1 MVVFDP
7 SPSFRQRLLVGG
19 LGALS
24 FVWFGAGSALAGP
37 GVGGAGER
45 LTPAQQQ
52 KIFPEM
58 KSLAIRHH
66 RARIAILQ
74 KGERCL
80 SATRD
85 SDAMRTCM
93 REERSAYQAERRR
106 HHDEVRSVF
115 QSNNIPFPEWGRRGG
130 RRSERLLQPTVARL
144 EPVSAP
150 APEASFV
157 RLRRR

>member
-7 SPSFRQRLLVGG
+7 SPGFRQRLLVGG

-80 SATRD
+80 SSAGT
-85 SDAMRTCM
+85 SDALRACM
-93 REERSAYQAERRR
+93 REERSAYQQERSR
-106 HHDEVRSVF
+106 HHGEVKSLFER
-115 QSNNIPFPEWGRRGG
+115 NNIPLPQWRRRGE

-144 EPVSAP
+144 KPVTAP